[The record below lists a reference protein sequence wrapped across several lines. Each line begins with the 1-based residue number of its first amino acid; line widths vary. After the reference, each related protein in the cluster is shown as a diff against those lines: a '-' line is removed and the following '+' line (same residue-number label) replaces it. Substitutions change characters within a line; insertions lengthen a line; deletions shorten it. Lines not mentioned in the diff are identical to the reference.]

1 MSGTSFLDE
10 FSRSLSN
17 VGRNNQVAGQPMQQ
31 PRFTPAIEQL
41 FAQPV
46 VMPESYGVSRFLTGP
61 AAIPLT
67 YNVPVPGYQPFQM
80 QPGSFRDFM
89 SVQDFSDPKN
99 PVIPVYD
106 PITRTYIAS
115 QTGTD
120 NNRSASDGIIGYNAN
135 GSPVYATA
143 PSQGAYMSGQND
155 GGA

>member
-1 MSGTSFLDE
+1 MSGVFDVNTGGSGL
-10 FSRSLSN
+10 
-17 VGRNNQVAGQPMQQ
+17 NQAAQPA
-31 PRFTPAIEQL
+31 RLTPAIEQL
-41 FAQPV
+41 LAQSV

-67 YNVPVPGYQPFQM
+67 YNVPVPGYQQFQM

-89 SVQDFSDPKN
+89 SVQDFSDSKN

-115 QTGTD
+115 QTGAA
-120 NNRSASDGIIGYNAN
+120 NNRTAPDGIIGYNAN

-143 PSQGAYMSGQND
+143 PPQQND

>member
-1 MSGTSFLDE
+1 MSGTLMNAVNSIQRGPDG
-10 FSRSLSN
+10 SV
-17 VGRNNQVAGQPMQQ
+17 VGQAMQQQ

-80 QPGSFRDFM
+80 EPGSFRDFM

-115 QTGTD
+115 QTGAA
-120 NNRSASDGIIGYNAN
+120 NNRSAPDGIIGYNAN
-135 GSPVYATA
+135 GSPVYAAA
-143 PSQGAYMSGQND
+143 PAYNSGISD